1 MPHLVN
7 ECAVGDTKAEGAIG
21 DYFFWFLQDHGNDYV
36 DIIGDL
42 ALHDMRLRRVLGRV
56 YVDGL
61 SRGVRHKIEAW
72 LCM

>member
-1 MPHLVN
+1 MLDDKSTKFTFSHVLHSIYLV
-7 ECAVGDTKAEGAIG
+7 
-21 DYFFWFLQDHGNDYV
+21 NDYV